1 MFTTQ
6 EMKEMGYG
14 EAEIADIERK
24 NAEVIKK
31 RSAELPTT
39 KDGLEKLFESM
50 PLTATKMPEE
60 ENELFEAMKALQKE
74 IPAEERAEA
83 LKESGN
89 EAFKLA
95 KTEGAKRY
103 KDAEIYYTQALEVEC
118 KDAKLNSQLYSNRAL
133 VHLTTGNE
141 PRPQSLLA
149 GSELLLPVAGFDESA
164 VLVDAERRAANYGH
178 CIADCDK
185 AIALQEANVKVGC
198 VASCA

>member
-1 MFTTQ
+1 MFTAQ
-6 EMKEMGYG
+6 EMREMGYK
-14 EAEIADIERK
+14 EDEIADIERK

-39 KDGLEKLFESM
+39 KEGLEALFESM

-95 KTEGAKRY
+95 KKEGAKRY
-103 KDAEIYYTQALEVEC
+103 KDAEVYYTQALEVDC
-118 KDAKLNSQLYSNRAL
+118 KDSKLNSQIYSNRAL
-133 VHLTTGNE
+133 VYLTTG
-141 PRPQSLLA
+141 ST
-149 GSELLLPVAGFDESA
+149 SVSVVCSVAAWEVTCFCLQPTMGGA
-164 VLVDAERRAANYGH
+164 LRTATRRSRCRH
-178 CIADCDK
+178 RT
-185 AIALQEANVKVGC
+185 
-198 VASCA
+198 